1 MVPLCKS
8 SCSNLQASEI
18 TLYILRAT
26 YWKETQNMPLFSPNL
41 FSFLNI
47 LTDKV
52 KVFWT
57 LICIDRQGILLC
69 SLADP
74 LAIVAYN
81 IPPTSSLS
89 PATNWPTLPAGKMDF
104 KRPIFLPRHS
114 CRLKMAVFGPSINT
128 RGVCVV
134 RRPTWTSDAQSE
146 CQPTRFTDSL

>member
-18 TLYILRAT
+18 TLYILCAT

-57 LICIDRQGILLC
+57 HLYRQTGYSSMFI
-69 SLADP
+69 SGP
-74 LAIVAYN
+74 LAIVAHN

-104 KRPIFLPRHS
+104 KRPIFLPRHL
-114 CRLKMAVFGPSINT
+114 CRLKMAMFGPSINT